1 MLYVPIW
8 FVPDEAVRRVCAALV
23 AGRPY
28 LRKIDHTCAKLVISM
43 QGPSYSCQVGH
54 ICVGSATLVLGEP
67 YYTRSKKSRIVTAI
81 SHEESI
87 SSGVRPSAGV
97 CRRGSGGSVLA
108 SPFLP
113 DHAGTLAGDCHNSK
127 GVQDMCVVGAINN
140 YTTQLLSYGDAS
152 SGCKN
157 SLPHSADD
165 YFFSRLPVV
174 EKRIA
179 QAGVRLAS
187 LLNRVFRRT
196 EEEEVLQLVVQSVD
210 EAHAI

>member
-8 FVPDEAVRRVCAALV
+8 FVPDEVVRRVCAALV
-23 AGRPY
+23 AGRAY
-28 LRKIDHTCAKLVISM
+28 LRKIGHTCARSVISM
-43 QGPSYSCQVGH
+43 QGPSYSCQVGDLAAV
-54 ICVGSATLVLGEP
+54 CSWADEVRFR
-67 YYTRSKKSRIVTAI
+67 YRW
-81 SHEESI
+81 
-87 SSGVRPSAGV
+87 SSPLHYANTPGV
-97 CRRGSGGSVLA
+97 CNFEYSR
-108 SPFLP
+108 
-113 DHAGTLAGDCHNSK
+113 DCHNSK

>member
-1 MLYVPIW
+1 MRCGSGTDGRARSIMPILQ
-8 FVPDEAVRRVCAALV
+8 E
-23 AGRPY
+23 
-28 LRKIDHTCAKLVISM
+28 
-43 QGPSYSCQVGH
+43 
-54 ICVGSATLVLGEP
+54 SAT
-67 YYTRSKKSRIVTAI
+67 SR
-81 SHEESI
+81 
-87 SSGVRPSAGV
+87 
-97 CRRGSGGSVLA
+97 
-108 SPFLP
+108 
-113 DHAGTLAGDCHNSK
+113 DCHNSK